1 MEHSTRERTRVC
13 LRRGSAVA
21 LLLAFATA
29 TLGHA
34 APITVTNSLRTLQEE
49 SALQQR
55 VLEAKRL
62 EAEKRSQQPQAA
74 LSYAKYSDAELTEL
88 GTQWEQLSIAQR
100 RALLAE
106 VKLLMARDRGRSG
119 VLKIRT
125 TRQYG
130 VVRKPDGTTG
140 RLERRV
146 VRLVPARPDGKTP
159 TTVNGE
165 SGNQRGAQGHGTAR
179 VTFGIGFERRQ
190 RKPSEEA
197 KQPVEHNPPV
207 LKASGPKIAPEK

>member
-1 MEHSTRERTRVC
+1 M
-13 LRRGSAVA
+13 A
-21 LLLAFATA
+21 LLFAFATA
-29 TLGHA
+29 TLAHA

-62 EAEKRSQQPQAA
+62 EARKLEANRLEAELRSEQSKAA
-74 LSYAKYSDAELTEL
+74 ASYAKYSDAELTEL
-88 GTQWEQLSIAQR
+88 GTQWEQLSVAQR

-106 VKLLMARDRGRSG
+106 VKLRMARDRGRSG

-130 VVRKPDGTTG
+130 VVRKPDGTTV

-159 TTVNGE
+159 KTVNGE
-165 SGNQRGAQGHGTAR
+165 PGNQRGAQGRGTAR

-207 LKASGPKIAPEK
+207 LKASGPKIAPQK